1 MIKNNVRKVVLV
13 LRLKIEISK
22 GVDVA
27 LNGRYRAFYEERNET
42 ALCNPA
48 MKMEMLLIKF
58 SWTLLVEVP
67 VGKSDD
73 NVHNTTCSHTVFHS
87 TYRNILNE
95 LLKLKL
101 EHASF

>member
-1 MIKNNVRKVVLV
+1 MFYFIGKCYRHLLFAFPFISFGTFQMIKNNVRKVVLV
-13 LRLKIEISK
+13 LRLKIAISK

-58 SWTLLVEVP
+58 S
-67 VGKSDD
+67 
-73 NVHNTTCSHTVFHS
+73 
-87 TYRNILNE
+87 
-95 LLKLKL
+95 
-101 EHASF
+101 